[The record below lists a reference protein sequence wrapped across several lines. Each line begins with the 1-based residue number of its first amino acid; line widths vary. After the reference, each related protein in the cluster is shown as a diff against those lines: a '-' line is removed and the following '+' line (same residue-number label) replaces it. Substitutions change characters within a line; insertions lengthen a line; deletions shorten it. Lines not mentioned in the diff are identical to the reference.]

1 MNLVNPR
8 TFNPEII
15 YLFDPWTQSESH
27 GEMHHHDFLE
37 ISVLLEGEST
47 YYFEK
52 EPAKKIRAGSVML
65 FNPGVDHCELQPKGT
80 RSHQLH
86 IGLKIFLWKGLNGI
100 FSLTNTPCWS

>member
-52 EPAKKIRAGSVML
+52 EPAKKSVLAASCFSILASITANCSLRALAPISCILV
-65 FNPGVDHCELQPKGT
+65 
-80 RSHQLH
+80 
-86 IGLKIFLWKGLNGI
+86 
-100 FSLTNTPCWS
+100 

>member
-37 ISVLLEGEST
+37 ISVLLEGESM

-52 EPAKKIRAGSVML
+52 EPAKKFGLAVSYFSILASITVNCSLRALALISCILV
-65 FNPGVDHCELQPKGT
+65 
-80 RSHQLH
+80 
-86 IGLKIFLWKGLNGI
+86 
-100 FSLTNTPCWS
+100 

>member
-37 ISVLLEGEST
+37 ISIVLERRKQL
-47 YYFEK
+47 
-52 EPAKKIRAGSVML
+52 L
-65 FNPGVDHCELQPKGT
+65 F
-80 RSHQLH
+80 
-86 IGLKIFLWKGLNGI
+86 
-100 FSLTNTPCWS
+100 